1 MRTYRYERTLQWSEC
16 DPAGIIFF
24 PNYAIWMVD
33 GLTKMFTSLGIDVH
47 AVIGPETR
55 HGLPSVQLSMQFI
68 KAPQLLD
75 QVTHEIHIEKI
86 GGTSITVRHRIYQ
99 GETLCM
105 EATETRVWASY
116 SLTYPPTLAAVTV
129 PDEVRE
135 ILFRE

>member
-33 GLTKMFTSLGIDVH
+33 GLVKMFSSLGIDAH
-47 AVIGPETR
+47 AVIDPKTR
-55 HGLPSVQLSMQFI
+55 QGLPSVQLSMQFI

-86 GGTSITVRHRIYQ
+86 GGTSITVRHRIFQ

-105 EATETRVWASY
+105 EATETRVWATY

-129 PDEVRE
+129 PDDIRA
-135 ILFRE
+135 ILSQD